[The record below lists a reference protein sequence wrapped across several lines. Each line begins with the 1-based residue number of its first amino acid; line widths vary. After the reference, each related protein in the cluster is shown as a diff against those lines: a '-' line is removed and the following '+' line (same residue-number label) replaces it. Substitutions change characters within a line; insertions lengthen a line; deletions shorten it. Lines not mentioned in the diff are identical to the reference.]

1 MRKNR
6 QRDEGFAK
14 LMGVK
19 REKALEVMSQ
29 FTQNCDKCKAVSSKV
44 KLFDLEEG
52 RFCINCIPD
61 HMSGLEALDIHNER
75 QARLKEERENPVRP
89 ENFGG
94 WS

>member
-1 MRKNR
+1 MRKN
-6 QRDEGFAK
+6 QRAGFDKMLEA
-14 LMGVK
+14 K
-19 REKALEVMSQ
+19 RENAKNIMSM
-29 FTQNCDKCKAVSSKV
+29 FTQQCDSCQISSSKA

-89 ENFGG
+89 DDFGG
-94 WS
+94 WA